1 MNGGACK
8 ISVDE
13 CTYVALI
20 LSNLRLTISQKG
32 ALIRIPI
39 TNDDRVG
46 CFCPDPVWILIL
58 RPLELVPNPGRVLNF
73 SLVNITFTVKCTC
86 SYSESHEKCL

>member
-1 MNGGACK
+1 MNGGASK
-8 ISVDE
+8 ISVDD

-20 LSNLRLTISQKG
+20 LCNLRLTISQKG

-39 TNDDRVG
+39 TNDDRVS
-46 CFCPDPVWILIL
+46 FCSDPVWILIL
-58 RPLELVPNPGRVLNF
+58 RPLELVPNPGRVLNL